1 MSEQQWLED
10 LKQNLPQSSDSNL
23 LIYAGSTK
31 VYEQVCNEVT
41 VNKLEGDM
49 ATKVQQALETPQE
62 LKGSVRIISDG
73 EIVFHAKQGKLLEN
87 NLSPL
92 QSAEA
97 KEVPVEQEIEAEA
110 QAESKIENE
119 AEAVAVQASVVP
131 AMVVETPKEL
141 SRPDSVPPSW
151 DDVRNL
157 IATQQQPDL
166 ASDAILNLLAY
177 QSQQI
182 EQMQQKLDALQK
194 MNPPLNAQVGQFFN
208 SLKNAAANS
217 IQEVKQRSHQLPQD
231 IRQFLGNKAAEIQ
244 QAVAE
249 RVNTVKQD
257 VIGKV
262 DDFKATVVNHVN
274 ATKEAAIGFVADV
287 RDSVDQSLAD
297 MSAKALD
304 TANRWLVNKFGKD
317 QGETGV
323 KVWAGKDYSFT
334 ASGQHT
340 SILNKSGQEIARD
353 GKLTSAATQQ
363 DASRLSKLPQDIQ
376 QIAQKLQ
383 HQQKQVAGV
392 GLKQ

>member
-31 VYEQVCNEVT
+31 VYEQVGNEVT
-41 VNKLEGDM
+41 VNKLEGDT

-87 NLSPL
+87 NLSPV

-97 KEVPVEQEIEAEA
+97 KVVTVDQEVEAEV
-110 QAESKIENE
+110 QAESQIEGK
-119 AEAVAVQASVVP
+119 AEVVALQASVVP

-141 SRPDSVPPSW
+141 SQPASVPPSW

-157 IATQQQPDL
+157 IANQQPDL
-166 ASDAILNLLAY
+166 VSDAILNLLTY
-177 QSQQI
+177 QSQQL

-194 MNPPLNAQVGQFFN
+194 MTPPLNAQVGQFFN
-208 SLKNAAANS
+208 SLRNAAANS

-231 IRQFLGNKAAEIQ
+231 IRQFLGNKATEIQ
-244 QAVAE
+244 QAVVE

-274 ATKEAAIGFVADV
+274 ATKEAAIGFVTDV

-317 QGETGV
+317 QDGTGV

-334 ASGQHT
+334 ASLQHT
-340 SILNKSGQEIARD
+340 AILNKSGQEIARN
-353 GKLTSAATQQ
+353 GKLTPAATQQ

-383 HQQKQVAGV
+383 HQQKQTAGV